1 MDRDIAPELIDAVAT
16 ASESGRPVRIIGNDS
31 KRQLIGRLCEADVL
45 SVSDHRGIVDYR
57 PDELVI
63 TARAGTPLAELEAAV
78 QEKNQTLGFE
88 GPLFNGRSTLGGT
101 LASGLSGPSRPWR
114 GSARDAVLGM
124 RLINGKGEH
133 LSFGGQVMKNV
144 AGYDVSR
151 LQAGAM
157 GSLGIITE
165 VSLRLRPAAT
175 DTRSFVL
182 PCFHDLGFSWLREL
196 YRRPVPLTG
205 ACWHDNML
213 YVRFAGEPEAIDA
226 AAETLIDFQPHDG
239 SFWDALRDWK
249 IAALT
254 APWIWNLDIAP
265 ATGLDSGRDGKK
277 TGIKPALIDWAGAR
291 RVLTQPL
298 SLAEAQALA
307 SEGGGHAT
315 LFGRGDTL
323 QDVVATPS
331 APLKTIL
338 ERVKQAMDPAGIFSP
353 GRLYRWL

>member
-1 MDRDIAPELIDAVAT
+1 MDRDIAPVLIEAVT
-16 ASESGRPVRIIGNDS
+16 AASKSGRPVRIIGNDS

-45 SVSDHRGIVDYR
+45 SVSEHRGIVDYR

-63 TARAGTPLAELEAAV
+63 TARAGTPLAELEAVV

-114 GSARDAVLGM
+114 GSVRDAVLGM
-124 RLINGKGEH
+124 RLISGKGEH

-175 DTRSFVL
+175 DSRSFAL

-196 YRRPVPLTG
+196 YRHPVPLTG
-205 ACWHDNML
+205 ASWHDNML
-213 YVRFAGEPEAIDA
+213 YVRFAGEPDAIDA
-226 AAETLIDFQPHDG
+226 AAETLVDFQPHDG

-254 APWIWNLDIAP
+254 APWIWNLDVAP
-265 ATGLDSGRDGKK
+265 ASNLGGNKAGS
-277 TGIKPALIDWAGAR
+277 KPALIDWAGAR

-298 SLAEAQALA
+298 SLVEAQSMA
-307 SEGGGHAT
+307 SAGCGHAT
-315 LFGRGDTL
+315 LYGRGDTL
-323 QDVVATPS
+323 QDVVSTP
-331 APLKTIL
+331 AGPLKTIL
-338 ERVKQAMDPAGIFSP
+338 ERVKQAMDPAGIFTP